1 MADPMSGLDM
11 VREIIGQ
18 INNLRKLVTVNG
30 KQYKY
35 DPKSKSYKADGKTF
49 TPSQLKA
56 QLKGQ
61 SYKAPK
67 IDNKSKLKIKQ
78 NIKRTG
84 KLSPGGI
91 SRPDKGTYGRNLP
104 SKDKY
109 GVPSQKKRLLKP
121 KTTPK
126 STQTKTKGPKIAD
139 PWRGTYSTPKENLK
153 INKDIKARKKGFFE
167 KYGVTNKDIKNVE
180 RTGKKKDGTY
190 KMSRATKAQVNQ
202 SNYGRKNAALAI
214 LGKAADWGVDQLV
227 DRGARQIAG
236 KSKMT
241 LEEFRKARDKGE
253 LKGTLKKKILGTPL
267 KGSEEL
273 SAHRRGRQKGDQPST
288 TSKKTIKNTD
298 KPDRTSTNIV
308 AGDSE
313 KKNGGNNSNNSNK
326 AVDKKETKPKKWG
339 DSAAGKTAEKAFMEK
354 AKAGRNAAVNAGMD
368 PKKLWE
374 QRKKHRQFLID
385 NNRKIPKSLR

>member
-1 MADPMSGLDM
+1 MAEPMSGLDM

-30 KQYKY
+30 KTYKY
-35 DPKSKSYKADGKTF
+35 DQKSKSYKADGKSF
-49 TPSQLKA
+49 TPSQLKTI
-56 QLKGQ
+56 LKGQ
-61 SYKAPK
+61 SFKAPK
-67 IDNKSKLKIKQ
+67 IDNKSKLKVNK
-78 NIKRTG
+78 T
-84 KLSPGGI
+84 
-91 SRPDKGTYGRNLP
+91 
-104 SKDKY
+104 
-109 GVPSQKKRLLKP
+109 KP
-121 KTTPK
+121 KSTQTKTTPK

-167 KYGVTNKDIKNVE
+167 KYGITNKDIKNVE

-253 LKGTLKKKILGTPL
+253 LKGTLRSKPKDKGTPL
-267 KGSEEL
+267 TGDKEL
-273 SAHRRGRQKGDQPST
+273 STSIRGKQKKNQPTTSNKEIKVKPKTQNPKFKNTVGGDSTST
-288 TSKKTIKNTD
+288 TKKKLTPAQKEAKAKEKWLKDTRNSPAQKSKAFSKDQLWEAQKRHREW
-298 KPDRTSTNIV
+298 K
-308 AGDSE
+308 
-313 KKNGGNNSNNSNK
+313 KKNK
-326 AVDKKETKPKKWG
+326 
-339 DSAAGKTAEKAFMEK
+339 
-354 AKAGRNAAVNAGMD
+354 
-368 PKKLWE
+368 
-374 QRKKHRQFLID
+374 RK
-385 NNRKIPKSLR
+385 

>member
-18 INNLRKLVTVNG
+18 ITNLRKLVTVNG

-56 QLKGQ
+56 KLEGQ
-61 SYKAPK
+61 SFKAPK
-67 IDNKSKLKIKQ
+67 IDNKSKLKI
-78 NIKRTG
+78 N
-84 KLSPGGI
+84 
-91 SRPDKGTYGRNLP
+91 
-104 SKDKY
+104 
-109 GVPSQKKRLLKP
+109 

-190 KMSRATKAQVNQ
+190 KMSRGTKAQVNQ

-253 LKGTLKKKILGTPL
+253 LKGTLKNKISGTPL

-273 SAHRRGRQKGDQPST
+273 SAHRRGRQKKNQPT
-288 TSKKTIKNTD
+288 TSKKDIKIKSKKKDEQVSVGNMVGATATVP
-298 KPDRTSTNIV
+298 KKKLTPRQEW
-308 AGDSE
+308 E
-313 KKNGGNNSNNSNK
+313 KKTRNSPARKSG
-326 AVDKKETKPKKWG
+326 AF
-339 DSAAGKTAEKAFMEK
+339 TA
-354 AKAGRNAAVNAGMD
+354 D
-368 PKKLWE
+368 QLWE
-374 QRKKHRQFLID
+374 AQKRHREWKKKNKRK
-385 NNRKIPKSLR
+385 